1 MTCLFRRMSVAGS
14 YTYMRGRVLGDEEFE
29 VIFEI
34 FFGDLCVVFQEF
46 GTVAVGGH
54 MTRLVAVGAVYFVFF
69 TLAFVGG
76 VMFGTSGAGGFGVG
90 AISSRVV
97 SVQLLAFRAP
107 FDFYC

>member
-1 MTCLFRRMSVAGS
+1 MPSRRRLVHGLEDSS
-14 YTYMRGRVLGDEEFE
+14 SKGREFE

-34 FFGDLCVVFQEF
+34 LFGDLCVVFQEF

-54 MTRLVAVGAVYFVFF
+54 MARLVAVGAVDFVFF
-69 TLAFVGG
+69 TLAFIGG